1 MKDLDQLQVVY
12 FVGIGGIGMSALARY
27 FRHLGIAVY
36 GYDRVQ
42 TRLTEQLS
50 QEGMQIHYDDNP
62 DLIPEGIDLVVYTP
76 AIPDTHQ
83 ELSYFRANDY
93 ILKKRAEVLGIIS
106 RHRKTIGV
114 AGTHGKTT
122 TSSMLTH
129 LLRASGID
137 CTAFL
142 GGISSNLNSNFVAG
156 NSDWV
161 VMEADEFDRSFL
173 HLHPHISIITS
184 MDADHLD
191 IYGDKDSLEATFHQY
206 AQQTQEQLYHHHS
219 LPIDKKVN
227 SDIQWKSYGVDAGK
241 YTSTNIHYTPKT
253 HFDYNNPEVKLDNL
267 ETLMPGQH
275 NIENLTAAISVAI
288 ELGADLEALRQ
299 AIASFKGIQ
308 RRFEFIRVT
317 DEHIFIDDYA
327 HHPSELSA
335 AIQAARA
342 LYPNRKLTGIFQPHL
357 YSRTQDFSAGF
368 AQALDLLD
376 EVILLDIYPARELP
390 IEGVDS
396 GLIYKQMKLKNKLL
410 IGKDELLA
418 TLEKYDLDVLLS
430 LGAGDIGAM
439 VSNIARFLDNSLINK

>member
-27 FRHLGIAVY
+27 FRHLGMTVY

-42 TRLTEQLS
+42 TRLTHQLS
-50 QEGMQIHYDDNP
+50 QEGMQIHYEDNP
-62 DLIPEGIDLVVYTP
+62 DLIPKGIDLVVYTP
-76 AIPDTHQ
+76 AIPATHQ
-83 ELSYFRANDY
+83 ELSYFRANNY

-106 RHRKTIGV
+106 KHRKTIGV

-129 LLRASGID
+129 LLRESGID

-156 NSDWV
+156 NSEWV

-219 LPIDKKVN
+219 LSINKEVN
-227 SDIQWKSYGVDAGK
+227 SDIQWKSYGIDAGE
-241 YTSTNIHYTPKT
+241 YTSTNIHYRAKT
-253 HFDYNNPEVKLDNL
+253 RFDYKHPDLVLDHL
-267 ETLMPGQH
+267 ETLMPGKH

-288 ELGADLEALRQ
+288 ELGADLEALRK

-308 RRFEFIRVT
+308 RRFEFVRVT
-317 DEHIFIDDYA
+317 DQYTFIDDYA

-335 AIQAARA
+335 AIQATRA
-342 LYPNRKLTGIFQPHL
+342 LYPNRKITGIFQPHL

-368 AQALDLLD
+368 AKALDLLD

-396 GLIYKQMKLKNKLL
+396 GLIYRQMKLKHKLL
-410 IGKDELLA
+410 INKKELLA
-418 TLEKYDLDVLLS
+418 TLKNYSPDVLLS

-439 VSNIARFLDNSLINK
+439 VKDIANFLDGHFIKK